1 MLYTIAECISLTL
14 YVTIYYIPLHIHYIH
29 IQAKEL
35 VEKAPTMVK
44 EGLKK
49 EDAENFKKLLTEA
62 GAVIELV

>member
-1 MLYTIAECISLTL
+1 MLYTLASCMYYTS
-14 YVTIYYIPLHIHYIH
+14 IYTH